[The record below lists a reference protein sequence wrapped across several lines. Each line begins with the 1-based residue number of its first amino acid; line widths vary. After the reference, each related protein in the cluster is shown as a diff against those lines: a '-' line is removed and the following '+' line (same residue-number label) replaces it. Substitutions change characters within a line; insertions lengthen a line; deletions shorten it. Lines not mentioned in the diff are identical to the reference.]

1 MYLRDVLE
9 TREFNTAK
17 SPLTMGLG
25 KDIAGKVVLADLEK
39 MPHMLI
45 AGQTGSGKSVCINC
59 IILSLIFKSAPK
71 DVRMI
76 LIDPKVVELSI
87 FSALP
92 HLFCPVVTEP
102 KKAAGALRWAV
113 TEMEQRYG
121 KMGKVNARD
130 IYRYNA
136 MQEREEDKWPRLVI
150 IIDELADLMMVA
162 SKDVEE
168 SICRIA
174 QLGRACGIHLIVATQ
189 RPSVDVITGPIKSC
203 SARAICFSMRTAQAS
218 PHVHRV
224 RLCRMKRL
232 KRSAT
237 FSFRIR

>member
-1 MYLRDVLE
+1 
-9 TREFNTAK
+9 
-17 SPLTMGLG
+17 
-25 KDIAGKVVLADLEK
+25 
-39 MPHMLI
+39 MLI

-121 KMGKVNARD
+121 KMGKVTPATSTA
-130 IYRYNA
+130 I
-136 MQEREEDKWPRLVI
+136 MP
-150 IIDELADLMMVA
+150 
-162 SKDVEE
+162 
-168 SICRIA
+168 CRSVRRIS
-174 QLGRACGIHLIVATQ
+174 GRALL
-189 RPSVDVITGPIKSC
+189 S
-203 SARAICFSMRTAQAS
+203 
-218 PHVHRV
+218 
-224 RLCRMKRL
+224 
-232 KRSAT
+232 
-237 FSFRIR
+237 

>member
-1 MYLRDVLE
+1 
-9 TREFNTAK
+9 
-17 SPLTMGLG
+17 
-25 KDIAGKVVLADLEK
+25 
-39 MPHMLI
+39 
-45 AGQTGSGKSVCINC
+45 
-59 IILSLIFKSAPK
+59 
-71 DVRMI
+71 MI
-76 LIDPKVVELSI
+76 LIDPIVVELSI

-92 HLFCPVVTEP
+92 HLVCPVVTEP

-174 QLGRACGIHLIVATQ
+174 QLGRA
-189 RPSVDVITGPIKSC
+189 
-203 SARAICFSMRTAQAS
+203 
-218 PHVHRV
+218 
-224 RLCRMKRL
+224 
-232 KRSAT
+232 
-237 FSFRIR
+237 

>member
-1 MYLRDVLE
+1 
-9 TREFNTAK
+9 
-17 SPLTMGLG
+17 
-25 KDIAGKVVLADLEK
+25 
-39 MPHMLI
+39 MLI

-162 SKDVEE
+162 SRMLKNP
-168 SICRIA
+168 SAALRSSA
-174 QLGRACGIHLIVATQ
+174 GHAAFTLSLQLSGRPLML
-189 RPSVDVITGPIKSC
+189 S
-203 SARAICFSMRTAQAS
+203 QA
-218 PHVHRV
+218 
-224 RLCRMKRL
+224 L
-232 KRSAT
+232 
-237 FSFRIR
+237 

>member
-1 MYLRDVLE
+1 
-9 TREFNTAK
+9 
-17 SPLTMGLG
+17 
-25 KDIAGKVVLADLEK
+25 
-39 MPHMLI
+39 
-45 AGQTGSGKSVCINC
+45 
-59 IILSLIFKSAPK
+59 
-71 DVRMI
+71 MI

-162 SKDVEE
+162 SRMLKNPSAALRSSAEPAAFTL
-168 SICRIA
+168 SL
-174 QLGRACGIHLIVATQ
+174 QLSD
-189 RPSVDVITGPIKSC
+189 RPLMLS
-203 SARAICFSMRTAQAS
+203 QA
-218 PHVHRV
+218 
-224 RLCRMKRL
+224 L
-232 KRSAT
+232 
-237 FSFRIR
+237 

>member
-1 MYLRDVLE
+1 
-9 TREFNTAK
+9 
-17 SPLTMGLG
+17 
-25 KDIAGKVVLADLEK
+25 
-39 MPHMLI
+39 
-45 AGQTGSGKSVCINC
+45 
-59 IILSLIFKSAPK
+59 
-71 DVRMI
+71 MI

-162 SKDVEE
+162 SRMLKNPSAALRSSAEPAAFTL
-168 SICRIA
+168 SL
-174 QLGRACGIHLIVATQ
+174 QLSGRPL
-189 RPSVDVITGPIKSC
+189 
-203 SARAICFSMRTAQAS
+203 M
-218 PHVHRV
+218 
-224 RLCRMKRL
+224 L
-232 KRSAT
+232 
-237 FSFRIR
+237 